1 MQATTQQASI
11 STFPLVVKH
20 AGAIPRH
27 GRADGRA
34 TANVAILYGQEGK
47 VVVLMVDGNHGASI
61 TNCAEE
67 LLNFLFGMHLA
78 PHHIDLSDVR
88 WIYRDTEGSWD
99 EILPTAT
106 PGLNIT
112 SVNFRPLGSRVL
124 PDVWAAI
131 KGEGLSLSD
140 DDKALLGESLGLA
153 PRLN

>member
-1 MQATTQQASI
+1 MQATTQHASI
-11 STFPLVVKH
+11 SIFPLVVKH
-20 AGAIPRH
+20 AGAVPRH
-27 GRADGRA
+27 GRAEGGA
-34 TANVAILYGQEGK
+34 TATVAILYGQDEK
-47 VVVLMVDGNHGASI
+47 VVVLMVDGNYGASI

-67 LLNFLFGMHLA
+67 LLNFLFGLHLA
-78 PHHIDLSDVR
+78 PHDIDLADVR

-112 SVNFRPLGSRVL
+112 SANFRPLGSRAL

-131 KGEGLSLSD
+131 QAEGLSLSD

-153 PRLN
+153 PELN

>member
-1 MQATTQQASI
+1 MQATKQRASI

-34 TANVAILYGQEGK
+34 TADVAILYGQEGK
-47 VVVLMVDGNHGASI
+47 VVVLMVDGDYGASI

-78 PHHIDLSDVR
+78 PHDIDLSEVR
-88 WIYRDTEGSWD
+88 WIYRDTDGAWD

-112 SVNFRPLGSRVL
+112 SVNFRPLAGRTQIDAMNCIRAEGIEL
-124 PDVWAAI
+124 DADVQEILDSMLWPGA
-131 KGEGLSLSD
+131 
-140 DDKALLGESLGLA
+140 
-153 PRLN
+153 